1 MSCGACCSPLKPRYK
16 RLVDNIYPD
25 YEEEGLNNN
34 NMQKLSYYAVTS
46 PEKWDR
52 IGEYLAYRIY
62 RDLNRSYPR
71 FNNILITSLIKS
83 SDVVDLFGW

>member
-25 YEEEGLNNN
+25 YEEEGLNTN

-71 FNNILITSLIKS
+71 LA
-83 SDVVDLFGW
+83 